1 MNKQKLTELNMN
13 ELKRIEQTQK
23 IVLNIFLVVLLLL
36 IGLLIFIIFNNGIT
50 PLIAVPIALI
60 PVYLFS
66 RNNLK
71 TIRNEIESRK

>member
-1 MNKQKLTELNMN
+1 MNKQKLTELKMN

-23 IVLNIFLVVLLLL
+23 IVLNIFLIVLLLL

>member
-1 MNKQKLTELNMN
+1 MNKQKLTELKMN